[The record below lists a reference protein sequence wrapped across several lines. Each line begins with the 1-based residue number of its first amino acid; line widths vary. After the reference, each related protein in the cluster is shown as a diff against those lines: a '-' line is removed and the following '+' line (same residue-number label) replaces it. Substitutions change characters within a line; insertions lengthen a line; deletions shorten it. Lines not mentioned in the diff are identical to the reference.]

1 MAKTFSI
8 SNRGKYKVITLTG
21 DATTLSVLKSLH
33 ESINNLLLLGDKHF
47 VFDFSKTPLLN
58 SQILGV
64 LAKFYTR
71 INAENGTCSVILKDK
86 EQENV
91 FNLAGLHLLVKV
103 INTIDEIIPEKPDE
117 NISQELI
124 LVVDDS
130 KTMRELIVKKVKTIG
145 YPIITAKNGKEAV
158 EQTLLHNPSLIL
170 MDIQMP
176 EMNGFEACKT
186 IKSKMMEK
194 HIPII
199 FVTTLQDPK
208 EKLNAL
214 EAGGDDYVN
223 KPVQEEDLIFRIK
236 THLKVR
242 ELTESLEEM
251 NKNLEKKVDEKS
263 KALLDIERQLYQAEK
278 MSVIGTMLSGIAH
291 ELKNPLFI
299 IGGKAQQL
307 LRKEK
312 LNDILKKA
320 ITAIEEQATRS
331 TKIIENLLKL
341 VRKRV
346 EEVVI
351 LDVSKLIKDLKE
363 NIDYLIDNKSI
374 EIKLDL
380 VKNCIIQGNITEI
393 EQIIIN
399 LVSNAVDAIKE
410 NGVITVRTRDSKDTW
425 LVEIEDDGSGM
436 SQEVQKKIFDPFYTT
451 KEVGKGTGLGMSI
464 VYRIVENHKGK
475 IQVRSEEGKGTVFS
489 VYFPKY
495 N

>member
-8 SNRGKYKVITLTG
+8 STRGKYKVITLTG
-21 DATTLSVLKSLH
+21 DTTTLPTLNSLN
-33 ESINNLLLLGDKHF
+33 ESINNQLLLDDKHF
-47 VFDFSKTPLLN
+47 IFDFSKAHLISPQMLG
-58 SQILGV
+58 ILAE
-64 LAKFYTR
+64 LYSR

-86 EQENV
+86 EQQEV
-91 FNLAGLHLLVKV
+91 FNLSGLHLLVK
-103 INTIDEIIPEKPDE
+103 IIKNIDEI
-117 NISQELI
+117 ISQELI

-130 KTMRELIVKKVKTIG
+130 KTMRELIVKKVKTLG

-170 MDIQMP
+170 MDVQMP

-214 EAGGDDYVN
+214 EAGGDDYIN
-223 KPVQEEDLIFRIK
+223 KPVQEEDLIFRVK

-251 NKNLEKKVDEKS
+251 NKNLEKKVEEKT
-263 KALLDIERQLYQAEK
+263 KTLLDIERQLYQAEK

-299 IGGKAQQL
+299 IGGRGQQL
-307 LRKEK
+307 LRQDDLDDNLRKS
-312 LNDILKKA
+312 
-320 ITAIEEQATRS
+320 ITAIVEQTSRS

-380 VKNCIIQGNITEI
+380 VKDCIIQGNVTEI

-410 NGVITVRTRDSKDTW
+410 NGVITVRTRDSKDAW
-425 LVEIEDDGSGM
+425 LIEIEDNGSGM
-436 SQEVQKKIFDPFYTT
+436 PQEVQKKIFDPFYTT

-475 IQVRSEEGKGTVFS
+475 IRVRTEEGKGTAFS
-489 VYFPKY
+489 IYFPKY